1 MKRRYLIT
9 GAQGLVG
16 RYLTARI
23 LELEKGAQVLG
34 IGRSK
39 RMDGCFTH
47 AISIAGGQRRAPVPA
62 QLLRDLDGRY
72 RYQRLSLLETD
83 RLKETIREFQPHC
96 VFHLASGLST
106 ASERDLF
113 ETNLEGTASLM
124 NAVADAQQAKALVI
138 LGSSGSVYGD
148 AASLPIPESHPCN
161 PVNMYGLTKLAAEHI
176 TRVKA
181 ARCGI
186 ASVTARIFNV
196 VGPGQAESHVC
207 GRLAAELGS
216 PARSRGAV
224 LEIGALDT
232 TRDFIDVRDVATAL
246 LLLAQSGE
254 RGGTYN
260 VASGRATPIG
270 FILSELLRISGLDG
284 QVQIAPQGGHPP
296 GVQRHFA
303 DVSRL
308 RGLGFVPT
316 FSLTASLLDLFRY
329 YQGLHGLR
337 ESSDDQLAA
346 AR

>member
-39 RMDGCFTH
+39 RMDGVFTH
-47 AISIAGGQRRAPVPA
+47 AISIDGGQRRAPVPA
-62 QLLRDLDGRY
+62 HLLRHLDGRY
-72 RYQRLSLLETD
+72 RYQQLSLIETV
-83 RLKETIREFQPHC
+83 RLKEVIRELQPHC
-96 VFHLASGLST
+96 IFHLASGLST

-124 NAVADAQQAKALVI
+124 NAMADAQLAKALII

-148 AASLPIPESHPCN
+148 AASLPISESHPCN
-161 PVNMYGLTKLAAEHI
+161 PVNMYGLTKLAAEHL
-176 TRVKA
+176 TRLKA

-186 ASVTARIFNV
+186 AWVTARIFNV

-207 GRLAAELGS
+207 GRLAAELAS
-216 PARSRGAV
+216 PASSRSMMINVGP
-224 LEIGALDT
+224 LDT
-232 TRDFIDVRDVATAL
+232 TRDFIDVRDVASAL
-246 LLLAQSGE
+246 LLLARSGE
-254 RGGTYN
+254 HGGTYN
-260 VASGRATPIG
+260 VASGRETPIQL
-270 FILSELLRISGLDG
+270 ILSELLRISGLNG
-284 QVQIAPQGGHPP
+284 QVRIVPQSGQPP

-308 RGLGFVPT
+308 QELGFVPMC
-316 FSLTASLLDLFRY
+316 SLSASLEDLFRY
-329 YQGLHGLR
+329 YQELPRLR
-337 ESSDDQLAA
+337 ESGDDRLAA